1 MATVQDF
8 DFSVDLLQAIL
19 WQYDNASR
27 LKSLAV
33 QKSEWYAENQQAFW
47 SAWVRDVFNLQTAN
61 DFGLAVWARI
71 LNVPLVAS
79 VPASE
84 DRPVFGFGEHN
95 LNFYDGNFGRDTSG
109 TVNLSTEQKRLVLR
123 LRYFQL
129 VSNGTVPEINAFLRL
144 LFGEEGTVYVLDSLD
159 MSYAVYVFD
168 FIPSSSVLFVLEQ
181 FDLLPRPAGVGT
193 SILVAPGESFGFAP
207 YYLNFENSN
216 FGA

>member
-1 MATVQDF
+1 MATIQQF

-19 WQYDNASR
+19 WQYNDAAR
-27 LKSLAV
+27 LISVLS
-33 QKSEWYAENQQAFW
+33 QKSEWYEENQRDFW
-47 SAWVRDVFNLQTAN
+47 SSWYDDVFNLQTAN

-79 VPASE
+79 VPATE
-84 DRPVFGFGEHN
+84 DRPVFGFDPYN
-95 LNFYDGNFGRDTSG
+95 LNFYNGNFGRDTSG
-109 TVNLSTEQKRLVLR
+109 VVSLTTEQKRLVLR

-129 VSNGTVPEINAFLRL
+129 ISNGTVPEINAFLRL
-144 LFGEEGTVYVLDSLD
+144 LFGGAGAAYVLDSYD

-168 FIPSSSVLFVLEQ
+168 FVPPTSVLFVLEQ
-181 FDLLPRPAGVGT
+181 FDLLPRPAGVGST
-193 SILVAPGESFGFAP
+193 VLVAPGESFGFAP